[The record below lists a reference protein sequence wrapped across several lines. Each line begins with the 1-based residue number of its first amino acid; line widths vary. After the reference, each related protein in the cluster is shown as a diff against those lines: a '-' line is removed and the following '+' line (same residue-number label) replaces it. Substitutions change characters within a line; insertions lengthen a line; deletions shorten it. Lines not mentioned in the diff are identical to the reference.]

1 MPATTVNQLVP
12 ILGQYIEPDGEFKTS
27 LNQVLSRIYNMGT
40 YRDLTIQYS
49 LPVVDNC
56 ITLPDEA
63 DAVLHTIVN
72 NQPVPV
78 RSLWHDFKSV
88 GMGMGASDLTWG
100 LVDAGFHPIK
110 RLIPNATDL
119 FYVVPSDQAH
129 DPMREMVPENGE
141 EISVVATNGSKI
153 YTATAALNDAGETT
167 IVFGDSVD
175 SFISIRF
182 DGLLS
187 TYDIRIATSKEQ
199 ALIDSDSTIA
209 TVGPDSGVT
218 RYRRFRL
225 NRSTDGETTVHVL
238 CKRAFQPVRSD
249 NDIVYVGNIGA
260 LKHGLLGRLMEDNA
274 DIERSEYH
282 WNKCMQLMEEE
293 ANTSRGAA
301 LPRLNVDPY
310 GTGSHNRIYQLY

>member
-12 ILGQYIEPDGEFKTS
+12 MLNSYIEPDGEFKNS

-63 DAVLHTIVN
+63 DAVLHTIVD

-88 GMGMGASDLTWG
+88 GMGVGASDLTWG
-100 LVDAGFHPIK
+100 LVDAGFHPLK
-110 RLIPNATDL
+110 RLIETATNTL
-119 FYVVPSDQAH
+119 HIVPSDQSPTRTNFNPA
-129 DPMREMVPENGE
+129 DGE
-141 EISVVATNGSKI
+141 LVAITATDGDKI
-153 YTATAALNDAGETT
+153 YASTT
-167 IVFGDSVD
+167 DSVSD
-175 SFISIRF
+175 NDVPLTFTANINSVISIQF
-182 DGLLS
+182 DGL
-187 TYDIRIATSKEQ
+187 TDWYDIRTNAADPDT
-199 ALIDSDSTIA
+199 TIA

-225 NRSTDGETTVHVL
+225 NRYTNGQTTVHVL
-238 CKRAFQPVRSD
+238 CKRAFQPIRSD
-249 NDIVYVGNIGA
+249 NDIVYVSNIGA

-293 ANTSRGAA
+293 AATSRGAA

-310 GTGSHNRIYQLY
+310 GTGSLNRIYQLY

>member
-1 MPATTVNQLVP
+1 MPATTVNQLIP
-12 ILGQYIEPDGEFKTS
+12 MLGTYVEPDGSFKQS

-63 DAVLHTIVN
+63 DAVLHTLVD

-78 RSLWHDFKSV
+78 RSLWHDFKST
-88 GMGMGASDLTWG
+88 GMGIGASDLTWG
-100 LVDAGFHPIK
+100 LVDAGYHPLK
-110 RLIPNATDL
+110 RLIETATDTL
-119 FYVVPSDQAH
+119 HIVPSDQSPTRNNFNP
-129 DPMREMVPENGE
+129 DDGGTIV
-141 EISVVATNGSKI
+141 ITATDGDKI
-153 YTATAALNDAGETT
+153 YVSTTNSVSDNDVPLTFDEP
-167 IVFGDSVD
+167 VNSV
-175 SFISIRF
+175 ISIQF
-182 DGLLS
+182 DGL
-187 TYDIRIATSKEQ
+187 TDAYDIRTTAVDT
-199 ALIDSDSTIA
+199 DTTIA

-225 NRSTDGETTVHVL
+225 NRSTDGVTKVHVL

-249 NDIVYVGNIGA
+249 NDIVYVSNVGA
-260 LKHGLLGRLMEDNA
+260 LKQGLLGRLMEDNA
-274 DIERSEYH
+274 DIERAEYH

-293 ANTSRGAA
+293 AASSRGAA

-310 GTGSHNRIYQLY
+310 GTGSLNRIYQLY